1 MAHKEQELNI
11 VEAKK
16 IIQERGYFEFIFEPA
31 IYNEK
36 LLCKEDSNCG
46 AKVKSILDRT
56 QVQLRGWYYPHIN
69 KASKSHQ
76 DAPYVVD
83 NGVEQWIIWEM
94 HREVWKMF
102 FSGQFVHRFALIE
115 DWLKESGWYK
125 NADIKPGEVLDVIGV
140 IYRFVE
146 ITQFTKNL
154 YEEGFLDCDGG
165 KITISLFNTKNR
177 SLQIVF
183 DKARAGLLN
192 EYKTRIDPVR
202 VEKIFSKKEILENA
216 EDISIQLC
224 TEFFSFFN
232 WDNQPLQVFRDE
244 QKKFLSRQI

>member
-1 MAHKEQELNI
+1 
-11 VEAKK
+11 
-16 IIQERGYFEFIFEPA
+16 
-31 IYNEK
+31 
-36 LLCKEDSNCG
+36 
-46 AKVKSILDRT
+46 
-56 QVQLRGWYYPHIN
+56 
-69 KASKSHQ
+69 
-76 DAPYVVD
+76 
-83 NGVEQWIIWEM
+83 
-94 HREVWKMF
+94 
-102 FSGQFVHRFALIE
+102 
-115 DWLKESGWYK
+115 
-125 NADIKPGEVLDVIGV
+125 
-140 IYRFVE
+140 
-146 ITQFTKNL
+146 
-154 YEEGFLDCDGG
+154 LDCDGG